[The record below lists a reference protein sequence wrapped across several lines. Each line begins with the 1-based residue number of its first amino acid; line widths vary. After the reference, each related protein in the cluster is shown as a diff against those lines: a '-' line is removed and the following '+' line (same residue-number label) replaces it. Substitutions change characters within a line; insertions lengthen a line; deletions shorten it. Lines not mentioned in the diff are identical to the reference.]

1 MRMVIAKHFIISL
14 KTPTPQVPL
23 HSHPPPY
30 PDTFSQKCPPL
41 AHPCIL
47 LGYHHNTPE
56 KTQDIN
62 ETDMII
68 SRLDVPRLL
77 SSVTASIKIESSKS
91 LNRQSL
97 SAVFPKNKM
106 YLFMVS
112 AWKPLVWNALIIM
125 HGCVHK
131 QKLSFGEQNF
141 QLWVKGSSFNCL
153 TITANPHPRKSSPT
167 TADFLLSASFGKV
180 QTYITT

>member
-1 MRMVIAKHFIISL
+1 MKMVIAKHFIIRFEVVNTSWSSPLSSPSL
-14 KTPTPQVPL
+14 SRHGPSEMST
-23 HSHPPPY
+23 S
-30 PDTFSQKCPPL
+30 S
-41 AHPCIL
+41 IL
-47 LGYHHNTPE
+47 LGHHHNTPE
-56 KTQDIN
+56 KTQNIY
-62 ETDMII
+62 EIDMII
-68 SRLDVPRLL
+68 SRLNVLCLL
-77 SSVTASIKIESSKS
+77 PSLSVSIDIESSKS

-97 SAVFPKNKM
+97 SAFFPKNKM

-141 QLWVKGSSFNCL
+141 QLWVKGSSFNCS
-153 TITANPHPRKSSPT
+153 TITANPRPLKSSPT

-180 QTYITT
+180 QTYRTT